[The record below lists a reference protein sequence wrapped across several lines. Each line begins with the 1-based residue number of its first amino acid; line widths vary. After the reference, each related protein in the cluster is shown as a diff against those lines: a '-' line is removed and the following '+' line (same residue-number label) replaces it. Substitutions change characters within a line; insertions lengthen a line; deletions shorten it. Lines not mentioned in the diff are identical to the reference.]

1 MALGWLSL
9 VDGWLGVVLGWFLV
23 VLFLVYGD
31 TWDWFG
37 GK

>member
-1 MALGWLSL
+1 MALGWLSS
-9 VDGWLGVVLGWFLV
+9 VDGWFRVVLGWFWV

-31 TWDWFG
+31 TCDWFG